1 LEAPVLTHLEE
12 IPLLREILI
21 FLVATA
27 FIVPLFQKM
36 KWSAVLGYLVAGVA
50 IGPYGF
56 AIIDDAEEVQ
66 ALGELGVIFLL
77 FTIGLELS
85 YERIWAM
92 RKAVFGIGLTQV
104 VVTGFAIAGLLW
116 FGGVVPKVAI
126 IIGFCLAL
134 SSTAMVMQLFIER
147 GEIASWRGRTAFS
160 ILLFQD
166 LAVVPLLFMVNIFGS
181 TGETD
186 ALTEAGIAL
195 GKAVLTVG
203 GILIVGRMVLR
214 PLFRHIAGL
223 HNPDIFMA
231 VILLVILGTAMGTGY
246 AGLSMALGAFLAG
259 LLIAETEYRHQVEID
274 IQPFKGILLGLFFM
288 SVGMAINFQ
297 AVAPILHWIL
307 LAVAVLIAL
316 KALIIIIIC
325 LCFRMPANLALHVG
339 LALGQGGEFAFV
351 VIGAAMASGIMT
363 NEAGQV
369 VLIIAGLSMLVTPL
383 VSSIGRG
390 IALHLESLDA
400 QRGGISGS
408 EIDQLDAHVIIVGFG
423 RGGQTVAKLLDGE
436 KIPYV
441 ALDLDPRRI
450 TECRKVNI
458 PVFYGDAR
466 RKVMLE
472 KAGADRAASVVVTL
486 DTTDAIAH
494 TVKNIRQY
502 WPALPVYARARDV
515 KTTSELVE
523 LGASLVVPDNVE
535 SSLQLGAQVL
545 NDLGM
550 PAEAVTDLI
559 AHIRESDYTN
569 FKKVVKSD
577 ENPTGDKEPAGSAT

>member
-1 LEAPVLTHLEE
+1 LEAPVLAHLEE
-12 IPLLREILI
+12 IPLLREIMI

-56 AIIDDAEEVQ
+56 AVIDDVEEVQ

-116 FGGVVPKVAI
+116 VGGITPKVAI

-181 TGETD
+181 AGETD
-186 ALTEAGIAL
+186 ALTEAGLAL

-203 GILIVGRMVLR
+203 GIIIVGRMVLR

-223 HNPDIFMA
+223 HNPEIFMA

-274 IQPFKGILLGLFFM
+274 IQPFKGLLLGLFFM

-307 LAVAVLIAL
+307 LAVAVLMAL

-339 LALGQGGEFAFV
+339 LALGQGGEFAFI
-351 VIGAAMASGIMT
+351 VIGAAMASGIIT
-363 NEAGQV
+363 NDAGQI

-383 VSSIGRG
+383 VSSIGRR
-390 IALHLESLDA
+390 IALHLENVDA
-400 QRGGISGS
+400 QRGGINRS
-408 EIDQLDAHVIIVGFG
+408 EIDQLEAHVIIVGFG

-441 ALDLDPRRI
+441 ALDLDLRRI
-450 TECRKVNI
+450 TECRKINI

-472 KAGADRAASVVVTL
+472 KVGAGRAASVVVTL
-486 DTTDAIAH
+486 DTADTIAH

-515 KTTSELVE
+515 KTTSELVD

-535 SSLQLGAQVL
+535 SSLQLGGQVL

-550 PAEAVTDLI
+550 PAEAVADLI
-559 AHIRESDYTN
+559 VHIRESDYTN

-577 ENPTGDKEPAGSAT
+577 EKPTVDEEPAGSAV

>member
-1 LEAPVLTHLEE
+1 MTHLED
-12 IPLLREILI
+12 IPLLREIMV

-56 AIIDDAEEVQ
+56 AVIDDAEEVR
-66 ALGELGVIFLL
+66 ALAELGVVFLL

-104 VVTGFAIAGLLW
+104 VVTGLAIGGLLW
-116 FGGVVPKVAI
+116 FAGAGLKVAI

-166 LAVVPLLFMVNIFGS
+166 LAVVPLLFMVNIFGPNGDS
-181 TGETD
+181 SVLGV
-186 ALTEAGIAL
+186 AAVAL
-195 GKAVLTVG
+195 GKAVLAVG

-214 PLFRHIAGL
+214 PLFRYVAGL
-223 HNPDIFMA
+223 HSPEIFMA
-231 VILLVILGTAMGTGY
+231 VTLLAILGTAMGTGY

-274 IQPFKGILLGLFFM
+274 IQPFKGLLLGLFFM
-288 SVGMAINFQ
+288 SVGMGINFQ
-297 AVAPILHWIL
+297 AMADILPWII

-316 KALIIIIIC
+316 KALIIITIC
-325 LCFRMPANLALHVG
+325 LAFRMPPNLAIHVG

-351 VIGAAMASGIMT
+351 VIGAAMASGIVSYDM
-363 NEAGQV
+363 GQV
-369 VLIIAGLSMLVTPL
+369 VLIVAGLSMLVTPL
-383 VSSIGRG
+383 VASGGRR
-390 IALHLESLDA
+390 IAMHLQSLDA
-400 QRGGISGS
+400 QRSGNNRA
-408 EIDQLDAHVIIVGFG
+408 ETDQLENHVIIAGFG

-436 KIPYV
+436 KTPYV
-441 ALDLDPRRI
+441 ALDLDTQRI

-466 RKVMLE
+466 RKVMLD
-472 KAGADRAASVVVTL
+472 KAGADRAAAVVVAL
-486 DTTDAIAH
+486 DRTDTIAQTVTT
-494 TVKNIRQY
+494 IRQH

-515 KTTSELVE
+515 KTTTELVA
-523 LGASLVVPDNVE
+523 LGANLVVPDNVE
-535 SSLQLGAQVL
+535 SGLQLGGQVL
-545 NDLGM
+545 QDMGM
-550 PAEAVTDLI
+550 PADAVTDLI
-559 AHIRESDYTN
+559 VHIRESNYTN
-569 FKKVVKSD
+569 FKMVVKSA
-577 ENPTGDKEPAGSAT
+577 DKDPKEEDKISKDATDSAV